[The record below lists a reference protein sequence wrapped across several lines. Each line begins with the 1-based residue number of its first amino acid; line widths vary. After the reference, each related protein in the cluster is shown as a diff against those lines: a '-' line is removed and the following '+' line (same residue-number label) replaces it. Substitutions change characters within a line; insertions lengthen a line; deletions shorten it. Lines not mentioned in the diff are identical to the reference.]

1 MYTLLL
7 AATLLSAQGA
17 PAKPVKPARPVST
30 EPAPFK
36 GTKAYCYFNEK
47 TLTWRIGNDA
57 VERTIDYDYDTKG
70 LKTTSVRVMSGRARL
85 AAVAGSEGEIMIAPA
100 GSQAGTTLR
109 LDKDWAYTWQSVAT
123 PAHGGRLLTVHMQG
137 INTNNGY
144 EVEVMYEVWPGNR
157 PYLGKSVTF
166 INRTS
171 APLDVREVVYDRWV
185 VATPPAGKP
194 KKDAPAPR
202 PAEFSRASDGSGRLF
217 DEASGTGVLAAVVS
231 PQGSQTFQNGA
242 IVQRFTGA
250 VTAAPG
256 NGRAYLPEA
265 IIAPF
270 TGTAAVADILYQRY
284 SSK

>member
-7 AATLLSAQGA
+7 AASLVTAQT
-17 PAKPVKPARPVST
+17 PRAKPVRA

-57 VERTIDYDYDTKG
+57 VERTIDYDYDSKG
-70 LKTTSVRVMSGRARL
+70 LKTTSVRVMKGSARL
-85 AAVAGSEGEIMIAPA
+85 AAVAVSEGDITIAAPGA
-100 GSQAGTTLR
+100 QPGATLR

-137 INTNNGY
+137 INTNQGY
-144 EVEVMYEVWPGNR
+144 EVEVMYEVWPGDR
-157 PYLGKSVTF
+157 PYLGKSITF

-171 APLDVREVVYDRWV
+171 APLEVREVVYDRWV
-185 VATPPAGKP
+185 VATPSGRKPAKG
-194 KKDAPAPR
+194 APAPK
-202 PAEFSRASDGSGRLF
+202 PAAFARGADGTATLF
-217 DEASGTGVLAAVVS
+217 DEASHTGVLAAVIG
-231 PQGSQTFQNGA
+231 PQGSLAFQNGA
-242 IVQRFTGA
+242 IVQRFAGA
-250 VTAAPG
+250 VVADPQR
-256 NGRAYLPEA
+256 GRAYLPQA

-270 TGTAAVADILYQRY
+270 TGTAAVADILYKRY